1 MFARRDEMSEGGVSR
16 PIAPMDTER
25 LEKEMESYQKNLD
38 AECEAIYQLAGEA
51 RSKGFDLD
59 DKVEIPRV
67 IDLADR
73 AEKLLCDELVVGG
86 KPLPIAENIRKALA
100 EKDREDAAIDM
111 AVHIA
116 LQMDDAGEPV
126 HKCIDTGLRV
136 GLAILTEAV
145 LVAPLAGIGEVRV
158 LNNVDGTRFV
168 SIDFCGPIRAAG
180 GTAQALAVLIADMIR
195 RALKLDKYEPTEPE
209 VERVKEEFG
218 LYRSGMQYKPSPE
231 EIEMIVK
238 ACPIMINGEETEDIE
253 CAGYPEV
260 RNIVERNNTPRKR
273 IRGGVMLVIGEGLCL
288 KAAKIQKHTRR
299 LAITG
304 WDFISTF
311 ASRNSDE
318 KDKSAGSKRRKIK
331 PEDRYLDKIIAGRP
345 VFGEPNT
352 PGGFRLRYGR
362 PRTSGLGAAGVH
374 PTSMHAM
381 GDFLAVGTQ
390 MMIERPGKACAVVP
404 CDELEGPTVLLNSG
418 RYGRVQS
425 TETWFRLE
433 EDVHSIWDNGELMIG
448 YGEFAENNKPLVP
461 SGYVSDW
468 FASDLLE
475 ALDTEG
481 KVDEFAKMLGVTRR
495 RLPDG
500 LPVDGSID
508 GSSAELE
515 NHLRQ
520 RLWHRRLRSM
530 TLDWDVVVN
539 ISRNFLTAIPPP
551 WNLWWNDLPLEF
563 VSPLI
568 DTLLIAAVEPAI
580 HPEDGLTM
588 EPYPDRNWMRLQ
600 GAVENWEPVDHTPV
614 ELTNNNQIRT
624 VKSGTRNTIP
634 EQMPGQIQSLPDSI
648 LGPWPKGTHHEE
660 HGLIKSALMI
670 LGVPHI
676 HDGSDLLIMHG
687 WQPLIEGLGLQI
699 GAGEV
704 TKPEIRVDAK
714 AHLTSRLDQLVKA
727 QETCRSE
734 VIRKE
739 TLGQRRAIL
748 RIRAETAARQRSASI
763 AVTEREGREAAEQI
777 VDEGPD
783 DSVVLE
789 AAEALLD
796 EHAVDGAL
804 WLVRKCSDLRWVA
817 SAPCRIGS
825 RMGRPEKA
833 APRVMKGKP
842 HCIFPI
848 GNEGGPQRLIT
859 EAANKITILVT
870 MGTRE
875 CTKCGQ
881 RSPFTICHHR
891 LIPDDPTE
899 CGGRTQ
905 PIDDGK
911 PTNGRRKGINQSV
924 NLPNLLETKRIK
936 MGLDRIPKKF
946 KGVKGLTSH
955 ERFPEPLE
963 KGILRAKHQ
972 LPTFK
977 AGTIRYDMID
987 VPVTHFRPRDIGT
1000 DIKRLIE
1007 LGYTHD
1013 MDGLP
1018 LSKDDQILEL
1028 YPQDF
1033 IPSRKAEDYL
1043 LRAATFVDELLERF
1057 YGMDSFYN
1065 TETGEDLVGHLCVG
1079 LAPHTSGGV
1088 LTRIIGWS
1096 NASVGY
1102 GHTLYHAA
1110 KRRNCDGDEDA
1121 LILLLDCLLNFSQVL
1136 LPSNRGGKMDAPLT
1150 LSTRLNPEELD
1161 KEALNVDTSWWYH
1174 RGFYEATQDQPIP
1187 YELSNQMDT
1196 VETRKGK
1203 IGALRGYGFTH
1214 DTQSIDSGPK
1224 NSSYKTLETMIDK
1237 MNAQLLLGQ
1246 QLRGVDVR
1254 NVARKVVESHFL
1266 PDLRGNL
1273 RAFATQKIRCV
1284 RCGESYRRMPLSG
1297 KCIKRPEQ
1305 SRGNQGMR
1313 SGIDFARGE
1322 VHLCGGNLVLTVSE
1336 GSVRKYIRVMQHV
1349 IDHYE
1354 IDLYTRQRVD
1364 ALVSSTDS
1372 LFKNDRVTVFTLD
1385 DFISG

>member
-1 MFARRDEMSEGGVSR
+1 MSEGGVSR

-25 LEKEMESYQKNLD
+25 LEKEMESYQSNLD
-38 AECEAIYQLAGEA
+38 TECEAIYQLAGEA
-51 RSKGFDLD
+51 RAKGLDLKD
-59 DKVEIPRV
+59 EVEIPRV

-73 AEKLLCDELVVGG
+73 AEKLLVEHLLVDGES
-86 KPLPIAENIRKALA
+86 LPIAENIRKALA
-100 EKDREDAAIDM
+100 DKEREDAAIDM
-111 AVHIA
+111 AVHVA
-116 LQMDDAGEPV
+116 LQMADAGEPV
-126 HKCIDTGLRV
+126 HRCVDTGLRV

-145 LVAPLAGIGEVRV
+145 LVAPLAGIGSVRV
-158 LNNVDGTRFV
+158 LNNLDGTQFV

-253 CAGYPEV
+253 CAGYPEI
-260 RNIVERNNTPRKR
+260 RNIVEPPPRNTYRKR
-273 IRGGVMLVIGEGLCL
+273 VRGGVMLVIGEGLCL
-288 KAAKIQKHTRR
+288 KAAKLQKHTRR
-299 LAITG
+299 LEITG

-311 ASRNSDE
+311 ASRGDGD
-318 KDKSAGSKRRKIK
+318 KDKSTSKRRKIK
-331 PEDRYLDKIIAGRP
+331 TDDRYMRDIIAGRP

-374 PTSMHAM
+374 PASMHAM

-390 MMIERPGKACAVVP
+390 MKIERPGKACAVVP
-404 CDELEGPTVLLNSG
+404 CDELEGPTVLLNNG

-425 TETWFRLE
+425 AETWSRLE
-433 EDVHSIWDNGELMIG
+433 NDVHSIWDNGELMIG

-468 FASDLLE
+468 FASDLVE
-475 ALDTEG
+475 ALDSEE
-481 KVDEFAKMLGVTRR
+481 KVEEFAEMLGVSRR

-500 LPVDGSID
+500 LPVNGSVD
-508 GSSAELE
+508 DSSDALE
-515 NHLRQ
+515 NHHRQ
-520 RLWHRRLRSM
+520 RLWHRRLRAM
-530 TLDWDVVVN
+530 TLDWDVVVK
-539 ISRNFLTAIPPP
+539 ISQNFLTAIPPP

-563 VSPLI
+563 VSPVI
-568 DTLLIAAVEPAI
+568 DTLLTAVIEPAT

-588 EPYPDRNWMRLQ
+588 EPHPDRNWMRLR
-600 GAVENWEPVDHTPV
+600 GAVENWEPIDHTPT
-614 ELTNNNQIRT
+614 ELSNTNQTQAI
-624 VKSGTRNTIP
+624 KSSIRNTIP
-634 EQMPGQIQSLPDSI
+634 EKMPGQIDSIPDSV
-648 LGPWPKGTHHEE
+648 LGPWPNGIHHEE

-670 LGVPHI
+670 LGVPHM
-676 HDGSDLLIMHG
+676 HDGSDILIMHG
-687 WQPLIEGLGLQI
+687 WQSLIEGVGLQI
-699 GAGEV
+699 ATDESSKV
-704 TKPEIRVDAK
+704 EIRVDAK
-714 AHLTSRLDQLVKA
+714 AHLKSRLDKLVKA
-727 QETCRSE
+727 LETCRSE
-734 VIRKE
+734 TVRQE
-739 TLGQRRAIL
+739 TLEQERAIL
-748 RIRAETAARQRSASI
+748 RISAETAARQRGASI
-763 AVTEREGREAAEQI
+763 AVTESEGRK
-777 VDEGPD
+777 
-783 DSVVLE
+783 
-789 AAEALLD
+789 AAEAIIDDGPEDSLALETAEVLLD
-796 EHAVDGAL
+796 EHGVDGSL
-804 WLVRKCSDLRWVA
+804 WLVRKCSSLRWVPA
-817 SAPCRIGS
+817 APCRIGC

-833 APRVMKGKP
+833 APREMKGKP

-859 EAANKITILVT
+859 EAANKGTIIVT

-881 RSPFTICHHR
+881 RSPYTICHHR
-891 LIPDDPTE
+891 SIPEDPAE
-899 CGGRTQ
+899 CGGRTR
-905 PIDDGK
+905 PIEGGK
-911 PTNGRRKGINQSV
+911 PSNGHRKGINQSV
-924 NLPNLLETKRIK
+924 NIPNLLETKRIN

-977 AGTIRYDMID
+977 AGTIRFDMID

-1000 DIKRLIE
+1000 DVARLTE
-1007 LGYTHD
+1007 LGYAHD
-1013 MDGLP
+1013 IDGLP
-1018 LSKDDQILEL
+1018 LSRDDQILEL

-1043 LRAATFVDELLERF
+1043 LRASAFVDELLERF

-1065 TETGEDLVGHLCVG
+1065 VECAEDLVGHLCVG

-1088 LTRIIGWS
+1088 LNRIIGWS
-1096 NASVGY
+1096 NASAGY

-1174 RGFYEATQDQPIP
+1174 RGFYEATQNQPLP
-1187 YELSNQMDT
+1187 YELSNQMDI
-1196 VETRKGK
+1196 VDRRKGSV
-1203 IGALRGYGFTH
+1203 GALRGYGFTH
-1214 DTQSIDSGPK
+1214 DAQFIDSGPK

-1254 NVARKVVESHFL
+1254 NVARQVVESHFL

-1297 KCIKRPEQ
+1297 KCIKTPDQ

-1322 VHLCGGNLVLTVSE
+1322 TYHCGGNLVLTVSE

-1349 IDHYE
+1349 IEHYDV
-1354 IDLYTRQRVD
+1354 DLYTQQRVD
-1364 ALVSSTDS
+1364 GLINSTNS

>member
-1 MFARRDEMSEGGVSR
+1 MSEGGVNR
-16 PIAPMDTER
+16 PIAPLDTQR
-25 LEKEMESYQKNLD
+25 LEKEMEGYQNNLD

-51 RSKGFDLD
+51 RAKGFDLMD
-59 DKVEIPRV
+59 EVEIPRV

-73 AEKLLCDELVVGG
+73 AEKLLEDHLKTEGWDE
-86 KPLPIAENIRKALA
+86 PIPIAENIRTSLA
-100 EKDREDAAIDM
+100 EKEEREDAAIDM
-111 AVHIA
+111 AVHVA
-116 LQMDDAGEPV
+116 MQMYDRTANVE
-126 HKCIDTGLRV
+126 KSIDTGLRV

-145 LVAPLAGIGEVRV
+145 LVAPLAGIGNVRV
-158 LNNVDGTRFV
+158 LNNLDGTRFV

-195 RALKLDKYEPTEPE
+195 RALKLDKYEPTTPE

-218 LYRSGMQYKPSPE
+218 LYRGGLQYKPSPE

-238 ACPIMINGEETEDIE
+238 ACPIMINGEQTEKVE
-253 CAGYPEV
+253 CSGYRDV
-260 RNIVERNNTPRKR
+260 RNIDGGR

-288 KAAKIQKHTRR
+288 KAAKIQKHTER
-299 LAITG
+299 LEIPG
-304 WDFISTF
+304 WEFISTF
-311 ASRNSDE
+311 ASRGSDD
-318 KDKSAGSKRRKIK
+318 KDKGSSKRRKIK
-331 PEDRYLDKIIAGRP
+331 TNNIFMRDIIAGRP

-374 PTSMHAM
+374 PASMHAM

-390 MMIERPGKACAVVP
+390 MKIERPGKACAVVP
-404 CDELEGPTVLLNSG
+404 CDDLEGPTVLLNSG

-425 TETWFRLE
+425 VETWSRLE

-475 ALDTEG
+475 ALNSEE
-481 KVDEFAKMLGVTRR
+481 KVEKFAELLGVSRR
-495 RLPDG
+495 RLPEG
-500 LPVDGSID
+500 VPVNGSID
-508 GSSAELE
+508 ASSDKLE
-515 NHLRQ
+515 NHRRQ
-520 RLWHRRLRSM
+520 RVWHRRLRTM
-530 TLDWDVVVN
+530 TLDWDVIVE
-539 ISRNFLTAIPPP
+539 ISKNFLTAIPPP

-563 VSPLI
+563 VTPLI
-568 DTLLIAAVEPAI
+568 DTLLTAVIEPAT
-580 HPEDGLTM
+580 HPEDGLAM
-588 EPYPDRNWMRLQ
+588 EPHPDCNWMRLQ

-614 ELTNNNQIRT
+614 ELPNKNQTRSA
-624 VKSGTRNTIP
+624 KSGTRNTIP
-634 EQMPGQIQSLPDSI
+634 EKMPGQIHSLPDSV
-648 LGPWPKGTHHEE
+648 LGPWPNGIHHEE
-660 HGLIKSALMI
+660 HGLIKSALMV

-676 HDGSDLLIMHG
+676 HDGTDLLIMHG
-687 WQPLIEGLGLQI
+687 WQPLIEGLGLQL
-699 GAGEV
+699 ATNESMR
-704 TKPEIRVDAK
+704 PEIRVDAK
-714 AHLTSRLDQLVKA
+714 AHLESRLNQLVKA
-727 QETCRSE
+727 QETCHSE
-734 VIRKE
+734 IVRKE
-739 TLGQRRAIL
+739 VLEQQRAVL
-748 RIRAETAARQRSASI
+748 RISAETAARQRSASI
-763 AVTEREGREAAEQI
+763 AVTESEGRKAAEEI
-777 VDEGPD
+777 VDNGPE
-783 DSVVLE
+783 DSL
-789 AAEALLD
+789 ALKTAEALLD
-796 EHAVDGAL
+796 EHDVDGAL
-804 WLVRKCSDLRWVA
+804 WLVRKCSSLRWVPA
-817 SAPCRIGS
+817 APCRIGC

-833 APRVMKGKP
+833 APREIKGWG

-859 EAANKITILVT
+859 EAANKGTILVT
-870 MGTRE
+870 MGIRE

-891 LIPDDPTE
+891 LIPEDPTE

-905 PIDDGK
+905 PIDSGK
-911 PTNGRRKGINQSV
+911 PTNGHRKGINQSV
-924 NLPNLLETKRIK
+924 NIPNILETKRIK

-946 KGVKGLTSH
+946 KGVKGLTSY

-972 LPTFK
+972 LPAFK
-977 AGTIRYDMID
+977 AGTIRFDMID
-987 VPVTHFRPRDIGT
+987 VPITHFKPRDIGT
-1000 DIKRLIE
+1000 GIKRLNE

-1013 MDGLP
+1013 IDGLP
-1018 LSKDDQILEL
+1018 LSKDDQVVEL

-1033 IPSRKAEDYL
+1033 IPSRRAEDYL
-1043 LRAATFVDELLERF
+1043 IRASAFVDELLERF
-1057 YGMDSFYN
+1057 YGMDPFYN
-1065 TETGEDLVGHLCVG
+1065 VETSEDLVGHLCVG

-1096 NASVGY
+1096 NASAGY

-1121 LILLLDCLLNFSQVL
+1121 LILLLDCLLNFSKVL

-1187 YELSNQMDT
+1187 NELSNQMDI
-1196 VETRKGK
+1196 VDRRKGS
-1203 IGALRGYGFTH
+1203 IGAQRGYGFTH
-1214 DTQSIDSGPK
+1214 DAQFIDSGPV

-1254 NVARKVVESHFL
+1254 NVARGVVESHFL

-1273 RAFATQKIRCV
+1273 RAFATQKNRCV

-1297 KCIKRPEQ
+1297 KCIKTPDQ

-1322 VHLCGGNLVLTVSE
+1322 THHCGGNLVLTVSE
-1336 GSVRKYIRVMQHV
+1336 GSVRKYINVMQHV
-1349 IDHYE
+1349 IEHYDV
-1354 IDLYTRQRVD
+1354 DLYTRQRVD
-1364 ALVSSTDS
+1364 GLIKSTDS

>member
-1 MFARRDEMSEGGVSR
+1 MSGGGVSR
-16 PIAPMDTER
+16 PIAPLDTQR
-25 LEKEMESYQKNLD
+25 LESEMESYQTNLD

-51 RSKGFDLD
+51 RAKGFDLKD
-59 DKVEIPRV
+59 EVEIPRV

-73 AEKLLCDELVVGG
+73 AEKLLSNPYLIVEGWDE
-86 KPLPIAENIRKALA
+86 PLPIAENIRKALA
-100 EKDREDAAIDM
+100 EKDSREAAAIDM
-111 AVHIA
+111 AVHVA
-116 LQMDDAGEPV
+116 LQMNDAGEPV
-126 HKCIDTGLRV
+126 NRCIDTGLRV

-145 LVAPLAGIGEVRV
+145 LVAPLAGIGSVRV
-158 LNNVDGTRFV
+158 LNNMDGTRFV

-195 RALKLDKYEPTEPE
+195 RALKLEKYEPTDPE

-260 RNIVERNNTPRKR
+260 RNIVDPNNTPRKR

-288 KAAKIQKHTRR
+288 KAAKLQKHTER
-299 LAITG
+299 LKISG
-304 WDFISTF
+304 WEFISTF
-311 ASRNSDE
+311 ASRGHED
-318 KDKSAGSKRRKIK
+318 KDKGASKRRKLK
-331 PEDRYLDKIIAGRP
+331 TDKRYMADIIAGRP

-374 PTSMHAM
+374 PASMHAM

-390 MMIERPGKACAVVP
+390 MKIERPGKACAVVP

-425 TETWFRLE
+425 AETWSRLKD
-433 EDVHSIWDNGELMIG
+433 DVHSIWDNGELMID

-475 ALDTEG
+475 ALDSEE
-481 KVDEFAKMLGVTRR
+481 KVEKFAELLGVSRR

-500 LPVDGSID
+500 LPVNGSAD
-508 GSSAELE
+508 GSSNELE
-515 NHLRQ
+515 NHRRQ
-520 RLWHRRLRSM
+520 RAWHRRLRTM
-530 TLDWDVVVN
+530 MLGWDVVVE
-539 ISRNFLTAIPPP
+539 ISRNFMTAISPP

-563 VSPLI
+563 VSPFI
-568 DTLLIAAVEPAI
+568 DTLLNAVIEPAN

-588 EPYPDRNWMRLQ
+588 EPHPDRIWMRLK
-600 GAVENWEPVDHTPV
+600 GAVKNWEPVDHTPV
-614 ELTNNNQIRT
+614 ELPNNNQNRS
-624 VKSGTRNTIP
+624 VKAGTRNTIP
-634 EQMPGQIQSLPDSI
+634 EKMPGQIHSLPNSI
-648 LGPWPKGTHHEE
+648 LGPWPNGTHHDE
-660 HGLIKSALMI
+660 HGLIKSALML
-670 LGVPHI
+670 LGVPHM
-676 HDGSDLLIMHG
+676 HDGADILIIHG
-687 WQPLIEGLGLQI
+687 WQPLIEGLGLHI
-699 GAGEV
+699 ATDDS

-714 AHLTSRLDQLVKA
+714 AHLESRLNQLVKA
-727 QETCRSE
+727 QETCHSE
-734 VIRKE
+734 TVRKE
-739 TLGQRRAIL
+739 TLEQQRAVL
-748 RIRAETAARQRSASI
+748 RISAETAARQRGASI
-763 AVTEREGREAAEQI
+763 AVTESEGRKAAEEI
-777 VDEGPD
+777 ADTGPD
-783 DSVVLE
+783 NSAALE
-789 AAEALLD
+789 TAEALLD
-796 EHAVDGAL
+796 EHEVDGVL
-804 WLVRKCSDLRWVA
+804 WLVRKCSSLRWVSA
-817 SAPCRIGS
+817 APCRIGC

-833 APRVMKGKP
+833 APRQIKGWA

-859 EAANKITILVT
+859 EAANKGTILVT
-870 MGTRE
+870 MGIRE

-899 CGGRTQ
+899 CGGRTI
-905 PIDDGK
+905 PIESGQSN
-911 PTNGRRKGINQSV
+911 NGRRKGINQSV
-924 NLPNLLETKRIK
+924 NIPNLLESKRIK

-946 KGVKGLTSH
+946 KGVKGLTSR

-972 LPTFK
+972 LPIFK
-977 AGTIRYDMID
+977 AGTIRFDMID

-1000 DIKRLIE
+1000 DIKRLSE

-1013 MDGLP
+1013 IDGLP

-1033 IPSRKAEDYL
+1033 IPSRRAEDYL
-1043 LRAATFVDELLERF
+1043 LRATAFVDELLNRF

-1065 TETGEDLVGHLCVG
+1065 AETAEDLVGHLCVG

-1096 NASVGY
+1096 NASAGY

-1121 LILLLDCLLNFSQVL
+1121 LILLLDCLLNFSRVL
-1136 LPSNRGGKMDAPLT
+1136 LPSNRGGMMDAPLT

-1187 YELSNQMDT
+1187 YELSNQMDI
-1196 VETRKGK
+1196 VDQRKGSV
-1203 IGALRGYGFTH
+1203 GALRGYGFTH
-1214 DTQSIDSGPK
+1214 DAQFIDSGPE

-1254 NVARKVVESHFL
+1254 NVARQVVESHFL

-1273 RAFATQKIRCV
+1273 RAFTTQKIRCV

-1297 KCIKRPEQ
+1297 KCIKTPDQ
-1305 SRGNQGMR
+1305 SQGNQGMR

-1322 VHLCGGNLVLTVSE
+1322 IHHCGGNLVLTVSE
-1336 GSVRKYIRVMQHV
+1336 GSVRKYIRVMKHV
-1349 IDHYE
+1349 IEHYE
-1354 IDLYTRQRVD
+1354 VDLYTRQRVD
-1364 ALVSSTDS
+1364 GLIKSTDS